1 MMLQEI
7 AAPKGFIGGP
17 FGSNLVSKDYVET
30 GVPVIRG
37 SNMGRTGHLEPPF
50 VYVAEDKLKRDLSR
64 NVARAGNL
72 IFTQRGTLGQVVLL
86 RGDSEDRYVISQSQ
100 MGLVVDKKVADA
112 RYVYYACTTKD
123 FLAQIDSRA
132 IRTGVPHLN
141 LGILRELTIPRM
153 SLGEQIAIAAVLGA
167 LDDKIAANQRVEFS
181 SWQMID
187 AQAKLASSVEP
198 RTTSLGDLIRLN
210 YGRALPVAQ
219 RRGGE
224 VAVMGSGGEVGRH
237 EEALVPGPSVIVGRK
252 GSVGATY
259 WVDGP
264 AYPIDTTYWVEP
276 VGVPLLYAFT
286 VLKSIDFSGMST
298 DSAVPGL
305 NRDRAYAIPVA
316 LPSPERLRT
325 FELCTASLVERAAA
339 ANDENR
345 RLAATRDEL
354 LPLLMSGKITV
365 KDAEKTVE
373 EVV

>member
-1 MMLQEI
+1 MSNRHVKLTDVCERIDYGLTASANNSGNGPRFLRITDIVNSPGDLSGVPGVEI
-7 AAPKGFIGGP
+7 SDADREKYRLCYGDIVVARTGATVGASYWLGRDDVDVVFASYLVRFRMAPG
-17 FGSNLVSKDYVET
+17 VSSRYVGYVLRSSSWRDYVS
-30 GVPVIRG
+30 
-37 SNMGRTGHLEPPF
+37 SNAHSKSAQPNMSAKVMGEFAFDLPSLE
-50 VYVAEDKLKRDLSR
+50 V
-64 NVARAGNL
+64 
-72 IFTQRGTLGQVVLL
+72 
-86 RGDSEDRYVISQSQ
+86 QSC
-100 MGLVVDKKVADA
+100 V
-112 RYVYYACTTKD
+112 
-123 FLAQIDSRA
+123 
-132 IRTGVPHLN
+132 
-141 LGILRELTIPRM
+141 
-153 SLGEQIAIAAVLGA
+153 AAVLGTI
-167 LDDKIAANQRVEFS
+167 DDKIAANRRLES
-181 SWQMID
+181 SLWQMID
-187 AQAKLASSVEP
+187 AKAKFASSVEQNFVA
-198 RTTSLGDLIRLN
+198 LGDLVRLN
-210 YGRALPVAQ
+210 YGRALPVAR

-224 VAVMGSGGEVGRH
+224 VTVMGSGGEVGRH
-237 EEALVPGPSVIVGRK
+237 DEALVSGPSVIVGRK
-252 GSVGATY
+252 GTVGATY

-276 VGVPLLYAFT
+276 VGVPLLYAYT

-339 ANDENR
+339 ANDENL